1 MTYPHKDYVIIRK
14 FIQGKTNLHL
24 YMCYLQAESTN
35 MFNIFRKKKK
45 SVNQTESK
53 PKTILCIPGNWND
66 RTEIVTAIAENNMN
80 DFIFA
85 GMVLL
90 NLKTNK
96 GFELEI
102 CERDD
107 RMKDSFKFAGMVNR
121 VSEEFLNEIDK
132 HNYVVYLSAESG
144 DLESAKEIAEAGNA
158 ILKSGGTG
166 IKVET
171 TGKAFTKEHWTELL
185 TDFEESNLYQM
196 YVLDSIS
203 DGKETT
209 YTCGMHNLGF
219 KDSIVYNEEFQDSVN
234 LLSIFGYYQLID
246 NPEIHFGQTFS
257 TDMESPIFEIIEE
270 KNQPNFGDELFEN
283 PYGMWKL
290 ERKANR

>member
-1 MTYPHKDYVIIRK
+1 
-14 FIQGKTNLHL
+14 
-24 YMCYLQAESTN
+24 
-35 MFNIFRKKKK
+35 MFNIFKKKEK
-45 SVNQTESK
+45 SINRTERK
-53 PKTILCIPGNWND
+53 PKTVLCIPGNWND
-66 RTEIVTAIAENNMN
+66 RTEIVTAIAENNLN

-102 CERDD
+102 CERDSGM
-107 RMKDSFKFAGMVNR
+107 RESFKIAGMVNHL
-121 VSEEFLNEIDK
+121 SEEFLDEIDK
-132 HNYVVYLSAESG
+132 HKFVIYISAETG
-144 DLESAKEIAEAGNA
+144 NLESAKEIAEAGNA

-171 TGKAFTKEHWTELL
+171 TGKAFTKQYWTEYL
-185 TDFEESNLYQM
+185 TDFVESDLYQM
-196 YVLDSIS
+196 FVLDSIS
-203 DGKETT
+203 DEKGIT

-246 NPEIHFGQTFS
+246 KPEIQLGQTFS
-257 TDMESPIFEIIEE
+257 TDMDSPIFEITEE
-270 KNQPNFGDELFEN
+270 NKQPNKGDELFKN

-290 ERKANR
+290 ERKASR

>member
-1 MTYPHKDYVIIRK
+1 MQRAFGTDTFEIFERLSRLGLVRR
-14 FIQGKTNLHL
+14 
-24 YMCYLQAESTN
+24 YLQAEITT
-35 MFNIFRKKKK
+35 MFNIFKKKEK
-45 SVNQTESK
+45 SVNQTERK

-66 RTEIVTAIAENNMN
+66 KTEIVTAIAENNMN

-102 CERDD
+102 CERDN
-107 RMKDSFKFAGMVNR
+107 RMKDSFKFTGMVNR
-121 VSEEFLNEIDK
+121 IPEEFLEKIDK
-132 HNYVVYLSAESG
+132 HKFVVYLSAETG
-144 DLESAKEIAEAGNA
+144 DLKSATEIAEAGNA

-196 YVLDSIS
+196 YVLDSINA
-203 DGKETT
+203 GKGTT
-209 YTCGMHNLGF
+209 YTCGMHNLGL
-219 KDSIVYNEEFQDSVN
+219 KDSIVYNEEFQESVN

-246 NPEIHFGQTFS
+246 KPEIQSGQTFS
-257 TDMESPIFEIIEE
+257 TDMESPIFEINEE
-270 KNQPNFGDELFEN
+270 KNQPNIGDELFEN
-283 PYGMWKL
+283 PFGMWKL
-290 ERKANR
+290 ERKASR